1 MWQRVFHFTKF
12 CLSFLYQL
20 LQLNCLFLI
29 IFVWAFTQPV
39 LKLNNLIFNW
49 IKLNQFYLTAW
60 HMFQCY
66 FHQWNQNR
74 KLTIMSSFSWDKW
87 LTCLMCLLGIWICI
101 SDVLCLSYAC
111 MDLTSSTIRLY
122 LVWTSCKRFFFS
134 KWNKISKHRWKK
146 SRLQFLMGHLRI
158 SFSLSFHLIRN
169 ILMLSYWTSAVQYE
183 FQFGLEFHST
193 SFERFGRGDSSGEW
207 FPSAFIIFLLAHNL
221 ENFAYQAHTL

>member
-101 SDVLCLSYAC
+101 SDVLCLSYTLLAWIWPLPPYDC
-111 MDLTSSTIRLY
+111 IWYELPEKD
-122 LVWTSCKRFFFS
+122 FFS
-134 KWNKISKHRWKK
+134 KWNKI
-146 SRLQFLMGHLRI
+146 
-158 SFSLSFHLIRN
+158 RN
-169 ILMLSYWTSAVQYE
+169 IAGRAGCSSWWDISEYLSL
-183 FQFGLEFHST
+183 FL
-193 SFERFGRGDSSGEW
+193 
-207 FPSAFIIFLLAHNL
+207 FIWWEL
-221 ENFAYQAHTL
+221 Y

>member
-39 LKLNNLIFNW
+39 LRLNNLIFNW

-87 LTCLMCLLGIWICI
+87 LTCLTCLLGIWICI
-101 SDVLCLSYAC
+101 SDVLCLSYTLFAWIWPLPPYDC
-111 MDLTSSTIRLY
+111 IWYELPAKD
-122 LVWTSCKRFFFS
+122 FFL
-134 KWNKISKHRWKK
+134 KVKQNMKHPWKK

-193 SFERFGRGDSSGEW
+193 SFERFGGG
-207 FPSAFIIFLLAHNL
+207 
-221 ENFAYQAHTL
+221 Q